1 MFWYNLLQIVAIF
14 ILFDEF
20 NASSIDTWKEKVIF
34 CLLVIFPIITIIIYI
49 GYLIYNLFKKGK
61 KGKK

>member
-1 MFWYNLLQIVAIF
+1 MFWYILLQIVAIF

-34 CLLVIFPIITIIIYI
+34 CLLVIFPIIPIIIYV
-49 GYLIYNLFKKGK
+49 GYLIYNLFKKK
-61 KGKK
+61 KK